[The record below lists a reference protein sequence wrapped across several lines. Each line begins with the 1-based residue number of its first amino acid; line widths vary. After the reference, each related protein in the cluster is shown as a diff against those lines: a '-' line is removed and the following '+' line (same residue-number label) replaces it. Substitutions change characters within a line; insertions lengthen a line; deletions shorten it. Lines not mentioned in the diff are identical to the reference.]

1 MLDQP
6 PFWLFFALFLAT
18 CFGAGATGALFP
30 PGAWYDALKKPR
42 WNPPNWLFPVAWTTL
57 YLCMSTAAARIAGL
71 AGGPQGAAVG
81 LALGL
86 WGLQIAFNTL
96 WTPVF
101 FGLRRMGAGMVV
113 LVFLW
118 LSVAATLVLF
128 WRIDV
133 IAGLLFVPYLTWVTI
148 AGALNLSLWRMNPN
162 AAARV

>member
-6 PFWLFFALFLAT
+6 SFWLFFALFLAT
-18 CFGAGATGALFP
+18 CAGAGTTGAMFP
-30 PGAWYDALKKPR
+30 PGPWYDALKKPR
-42 WNPPNWLFPVAWTTL
+42 WNPPNWLFPVAWSTL

-71 AGGPQGAAVG
+71 AGGPEGAAVG
-81 LALGL
+81 LALGA

-118 LSVAATLVLF
+118 LSVALTLFLF
-128 WRIDV
+128 WRIDL

-148 AGALNLSLWRMNPN
+148 AGALNLALWQMNP
-162 AAARV
+162 ASSAQA